1 MTETQNAVHDTTVQ
15 PPLAPTTPPA
25 PQTVVVQ
32 TPVFMRPEKNVM
44 LALLL
49 TFFLGSLG
57 MLYATIPGGILL
69 TLIGGPLL
77 FLTGGIAGIVIWPI
91 QLFWTYLAVK
101 NYNAQGR
108 RQIQQA
114 LR

>member
-1 MTETQNAVHDTTVQ
+1 MTETENAVQDATIQ
-15 PPLAPTTPPA
+15 PPLPPVAPPA
-25 PQTVVVQ
+25 SQTVIVQ
-32 TPVFMRPEKNVM
+32 TPVFVRPEKNMM

-57 MLYATIPGGILL
+57 MLYATIPGGIIL

-77 FLTGGIAGIVIWPI
+77 FFTGGVAGVVIWPI
-91 QLFWTYLAVK
+91 QLIWTYLAVK

-108 RQIQQA
+108 RQVQQA